1 MTTALGAIMGIG
13 SNLFFEGGLSMAKTT
28 LAKHVSKLLT
38 LLSSLVLVLCLTVGP
53 LYANSGSKQDQINM
67 AVDTLKR
74 HVEKVK
80 ESNPGIS
87 GIDEKARQTEE
98 GLRAGAI
105 SLKDSCS
112 NCHTRDG
119 GKGSAG
125 R

>member
-1 MTTALGAIMGIG
+1 MARITFVKYLSRLCM
-13 SNLFFEGGLSMAKTT
+13 LF
-28 LAKHVSKLLT
+28 
-38 LLSSLVLVLCLTVGP
+38 SSLILGFCLTVGP
-53 LYANSGSKQDQINM
+53 LYANSGSKQDQIDM

-98 GLRAGAI
+98 RLRAGTM
-105 SLKDSCS
+105 SLKESCS
-112 NCHTRDG
+112 NCHTGDG
-119 GKGSAG
+119 GIGPAS